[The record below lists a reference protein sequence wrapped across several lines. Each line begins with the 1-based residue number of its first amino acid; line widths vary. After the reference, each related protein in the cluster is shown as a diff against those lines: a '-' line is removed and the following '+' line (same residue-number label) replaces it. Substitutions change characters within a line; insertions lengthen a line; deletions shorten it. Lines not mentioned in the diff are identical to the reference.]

1 MCEAEEEERKN
12 GSTLDMASGFLDE
25 AETSLE
31 KKGGEGGSDPETVH
45 YKKRG
50 K

>member
-31 KKGGEGGSDPETVH
+31 KKGGGGSDPETVH